1 MKRRSTTIPMFC
13 VGSLAALLMASVA
26 PTTADAAPPM
36 ANVAPTTADAAPPL
50 LRPGTRGMWAS
61 LGLGPAAELDKYSTQ
76 FKLTQ
81 TFGYHFSGS
90 ASGPALALELQES
103 FGKGVLFLEVGPK
116 FVWDIQLIDG
126 IGFYLSPSAMA
137 GFTHATNGGSLSG
150 FTLQLGVEGKLVL
163 GDRGMVFFRPICVDI
178 LGLSHSGIQVG
189 ARWDLIFGGGV
200 TF

>member
-1 MKRRSTTIPMFC
+1 MKALTL
-13 VGSLAALLMASVA
+13 SLAALLLASVA
-26 PTTADAAPPM
+26 STTAAA
-36 ANVAPTTADAAPPL
+36 APL
-50 LRPGTRGMWAS
+50 LRPGTRAMWAS
-61 LGLGPAAELDKYSTQ
+61 VGLGPAAELDTVSTQ

-90 ASGPALALELQES
+90 SSGPALALELQES

-137 GFTHATNGGSLSG
+137 GFAHASNGGSLSG
-150 FTLQLGVEGKLVL
+150 FTLQLGVEAKLVL
-163 GDRGMVFFRPICVDI
+163 GDRGMVFFRPVCVDI
-178 LGLSHSGIQVG
+178 IGLSSGDLHVG
-189 ARWDLIFGGGV
+189 SRWDLIFGGGV